1 MTEFART
8 PFAVLWSGGKDS
20 CLALWRAREAGLYIT
35 ALVNFYD
42 GTTGRVRFHG
52 VRATLIAEQARALG
66 LELFQYPTTPDS
78 FAGTF
83 IEALHHLKA
92 RGYAGVVAGDIHLD
106 DVRTWNEERASD
118 AGLRLVE
125 PLWLC
130 EPSAILKD
138 FVEAG
143 FRALLTCA
151 SEQWSH
157 ILRPGRE
164 ITEEFVA
171 DVSGI
176 RGLDACGEHG
186 EYHSFVFDGPL
197 FSHAIIC
204 VPGELRR
211 SNGFSQI
218 DLTHETTLSMSVP
231 PQTQ

>member
-1 MTEFART
+1 MTEFGRT

-20 CLALWRAREAGLYIT
+20 CLALWRAREAGLHIP

-42 GTTGRVRFHG
+42 GATGRVRFHG

-66 LELFQYPTTPDS
+66 VDLFQYPTSPDS
-78 FAGTF
+78 FANTF
-83 IEALHHLKA
+83 TEALHNLKA

-106 DVRTWNEERASD
+106 DVRTWNAERASD
-118 AGLRLVE
+118 ADLQLVE
-125 PLWLC
+125 PLWHC

-143 FRALLTCA
+143 FRAILTCTG
-151 SEQWSH
+151 EQWGH

-164 ITEEFVA
+164 ITEEFVT

-176 RGLDACGEHG
+176 KGLDACGENG

-197 FSHAIIC
+197 FLHAITF

-218 DLTHETTLSMSVP
+218 DLT
-231 PQTQ
+231 Q